1 MSSPIVPYIANILFS
16 PRLLALK
23 RKLAERKR
31 KRLGQPHVMTV
42 YTSISDPYSYLLL
55 KVLADFQKRFDVA
68 FDFRTVLNR
77 QAQMYPAPNLWDKN
91 AFNDGRYL
99 AALYELEFPLIKS
112 DPNPKQDAQL
122 TAQLLH
128 WELQPGFLVKALSLF
143 TAYWQG
149 DTASIHELCDPQVT
163 DHNECYN
170 HHLQANEKKLKD
182 NGHYLA
188 AMLHY
193 GGEWYWGLD
202 RLQYLERR
210 LNDLAVNTDPKEVK
224 FNLGH
229 NQFCKQMAPEGI
241 ARAQRQGL
249 NEEPIEMYWSLRSPY
264 SYLALLRMRQL
275 ARHYQV
281 PLIVKPVLPM
291 VMRRM
296 QVPNNKKSYI
306 SQDTKREALQY
317 NIGFGFISD
326 PLGKGVEN
334 CYALYEY
341 AKSKGRGLEYLE
353 GYARA
358 VWSQGIRSDTDKGVQ
373 SIVQGAGLN
382 WSDAKRYLQDDS
394 WRAWAQ
400 NNLAELY
407 GHDLWGVPSFK
418 YLETLAFGQD
428 RINLIETQIVRHFKG
443 VDRQSQA
450 VNSQAQ

>member
-1 MSSPIVPYIANILFS
+1 
-16 PRLLALK
+16 
-23 RKLAERKR
+23 
-31 KRLGQPHVMTV
+31 
-42 YTSISDPYSYLLL
+42 
-55 KVLADFQKRFDVA
+55 
-68 FDFRTVLNR
+68 
-77 QAQMYPAPNLWDKN
+77 
-91 AFNDGRYL
+91 
-99 AALYELEFPLIKS
+99 
-112 DPNPKQDAQL
+112 
-122 TAQLLH
+122 
-128 WELQPGFLVKALSLF
+128 
-143 TAYWQG
+143 
-149 DTASIHELCDPQVT
+149 
-163 DHNECYN
+163 
-170 HHLQANEKKLKD
+170 
-182 NGHYLA
+182 
-188 AMLHY
+188 
-193 GGEWYWGLD
+193 
-202 RLQYLERR
+202 
-210 LNDLAVNTDPKEVK
+210 
-224 FNLGH
+224 
-229 NQFCKQMAPEGI
+229 MAPEGI
-241 ARAQRQGL
+241 ARAQQQGL
-249 NEEPIEMYWSLRSPY
+249 NKEPIEMYWSLRSPY

-382 WSDAKRYLQDDS
+382 WSEAKRYLQDDS